1 MNDASIRKL
10 QAIPVRTE
18 ICSGNVA
25 PLLHQIRHCLRQL
38 HDSGVTAQLD
48 LKSIPLAPGELDK
61 ILAFLGDGEVRAEFE
76 SLGRS
81 ELRESAYPGVWIVTH
96 FDELAEVKAL
106 FIEVTYVPQILQSQP
121 EDVLDAVTRLERR
134 LAM

>member
-18 ICSGNVA
+18 MYSGNVA
-25 PLLHQIRHCLRQL
+25 PLLHEIRHSLRRL

-61 ILAFLGDGEVRAEFE
+61 ILAFLGDGELRAEFD

-96 FDELAEVKAL
+96 FDELGEVKAL
-106 FIEVTYVPQILQSQP
+106 FIEVTYAPQILRSQP
-121 EDVLDAVTRLERR
+121 EDVLDAVTRLERV